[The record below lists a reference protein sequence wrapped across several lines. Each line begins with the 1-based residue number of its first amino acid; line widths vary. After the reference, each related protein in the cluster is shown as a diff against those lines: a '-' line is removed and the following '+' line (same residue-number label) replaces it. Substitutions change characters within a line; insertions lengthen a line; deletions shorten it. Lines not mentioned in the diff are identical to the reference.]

1 MELPAFPIGMVMP
14 DDFPVRKA
22 CVDPPHVD
30 FNVWDEE
37 KLPLFVNG
45 TLDDLI
51 PHTDYGVLCGAVL
64 RLACD
69 FFLVDPDIDILAIAG
84 MGKSLELSFAIL
96 SQSSLLSLRRLRL
109 MMK

>member
-1 MELPAFPIGMVMP
+1 MP

-69 FFLVDPDIDILAIAG
+69 FFLVDPDIDILAVAG
-84 MGKSLELSFAIL
+84 MGNIPGFVFFHLKPVFPAFPLEITLDDEIASPL
-96 SQSSLLSLRRLRL
+96 
-109 MMK
+109 